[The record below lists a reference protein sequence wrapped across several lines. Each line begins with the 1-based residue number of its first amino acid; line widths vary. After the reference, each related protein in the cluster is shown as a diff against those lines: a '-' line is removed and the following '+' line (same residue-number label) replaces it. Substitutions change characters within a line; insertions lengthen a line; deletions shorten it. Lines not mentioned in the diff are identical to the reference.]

1 MDLIRSAGHERPGRT
16 HHPTPPHTP
25 QRHSHGAQQEHAG
38 SAAQGPLWSRYEQAC
53 APVEKRPVSG
63 DGKGPRPVR

>member
-16 HHPTPPHTP
+16 HPPTPLHTP
-25 QRHSHGAQQEHAG
+25 QLHSHGAQQERAG
-38 SAAQGPLWSRYEQAC
+38 SAAPGLLRSRYEQAR

-63 DGKGPRPVR
+63 DGKGPRPAR